1 MIIKEKKFVEL
12 AMLMERSKKIKTLM
26 KVIRKRA
33 RKRDGCFLETRIN
46 FYIDL

>member
-26 KVIRKRA
+26 KGIRKRE
-33 RKRDGCFLETRIN
+33 RKRKNITSFQETKNNPI
-46 FYIDL
+46 